1 MWGDNDILQAQQW
14 IVGARRLL
22 GKKDLARSGTGACC
36 SGFHYRQ
43 NQNGGW

>member
-22 GKKDLARSGTGACC
+22 GKKDLARQRHRGML
-36 SGFHYRQ
+36 
-43 NQNGGW
+43 